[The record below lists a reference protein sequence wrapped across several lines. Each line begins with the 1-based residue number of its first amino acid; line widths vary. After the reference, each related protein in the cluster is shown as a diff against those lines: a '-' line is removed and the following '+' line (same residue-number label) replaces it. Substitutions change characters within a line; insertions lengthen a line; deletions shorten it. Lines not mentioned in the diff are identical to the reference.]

1 MANLID
7 QPRYVCALGAMQTVS
22 SIERALPILHAG
34 PGCGAKLSLGL
45 TEGNGG
51 QGSGYI
57 SYHIFPSSNIGEK
70 EVIFG
75 GEKKLKETIE
85 NALKVIDADF
95 FVVLTG
101 CVSEIVGDDVREV
114 VKSFA
119 DAGKPVIYA
128 ETAGFKGNNLIG
140 HELVINAIIDQYLK
154 PAPVTDKLVNIWATV
169 PAHDAFWYGNIIH
182 LEKLISEIG
191 LIPNTIFGPRKGLK
205 AVDKI
210 PQASFNLLISPWVG
224 LKNVELLKKKFGTP
238 FLHYPVLPIGPH
250 ETGNFLRA
258 VGEFGGIDPS
268 VVEVVIKKHEDEYYY
283 FIERA
288 ADTFLE
294 TRSIA
299 RRFVTIADSHY
310 ALAVSRFL
318 VNDMGLIP
326 SKLFIIDGIP
336 DEYKGSVSTLFKKYN
351 HGIQAEVEFSTDGKD
366 VQEQIRKT
374 NYFGRPLILGSIWEK
389 VLAKELYGHYVGI
402 AMPLSQ
408 RLVLDRSYVGYDGA
422 LRLLEDIYSV
432 VLETSI

>member
-1 MANLID
+1 MTNLID

-22 SIERALPILHAG
+22 SIERAVPILHAG
-34 PGCGAKLSLGL
+34 PGCGAKLSLGM

-57 SYHIFPSSNIGEK
+57 SYHIFPSSNISEK

-75 GEKKLKETIE
+75 GEKRLKETIE

-101 CVSEIVGDDVREV
+101 CVSEIVGDDVQEV

-119 DAGKPVIYA
+119 NAGKPVIYA

-140 HELVINAIIDQYLK
+140 HELVINAIIEQYLK
-154 PAPVTDKLVNIWATV
+154 PASVVDKLVNIWATV
-169 PAHDAFWYGNIIH
+169 PAHDAFWYGNLIH

-205 AVDKI
+205 TIDKI

-224 LKNVELLKKKFGTP
+224 LKNVELLKQKFGTP
-238 FLHYPVLPIGPH
+238 YLHYPVLPIGPQ
-250 ETGNFLRA
+250 ETGNFLRTVA
-258 VGEFGGIDPS
+258 QFGGISPS
-268 VVEVVIKKHEDEYYY
+268 IVEAVIKKHEDEYYY

-299 RRFVTIADSHY
+299 RRFVT
-310 ALAVSRFL
+310 LCTGGF
-318 VNDMGLIP
+318 
-326 SKLFIIDGIP
+326 
-336 DEYKGSVSTLFKKYN
+336 
-351 HGIQAEVEFSTDGKD
+351 
-366 VQEQIRKT
+366 
-374 NYFGRPLILGSIWEK
+374 
-389 VLAKELYGHYVGI
+389 
-402 AMPLSQ
+402 PLSGK
-408 RLVLDRSYVGYDGA
+408 RYGIVPR
-422 LRLLEDIYSV
+422 
-432 VLETSI
+432 